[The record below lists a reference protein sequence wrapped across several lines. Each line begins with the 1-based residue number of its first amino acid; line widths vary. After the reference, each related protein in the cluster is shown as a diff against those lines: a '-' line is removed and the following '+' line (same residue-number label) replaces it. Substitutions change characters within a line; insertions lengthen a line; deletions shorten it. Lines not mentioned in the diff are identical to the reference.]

1 MIYSA
6 IFVILPSAVLAL
18 ATIET
23 LPDPLLVG
31 GTESRWGSFPSAA
44 FIRTPTS
51 SYCGAAVIHPEFVLT
66 IAQCVFDSSS
76 THLPAHVE
84 VIAGDLNM
92 FPVSVER
99 QTRTALEIIA
109 HHNFTSFNLN
119 NDIALLRVDQP
130 FTIPSNTVELAVRRK
145 RIVPDEAECLLP
157 GWGIQRATT
166 AGFIESRQKY
176 LTVEILNRDKC
187 NEPHIHQ
194 GHVRES
200 MLCGGNL
207 FQSSNA
213 ACSGN
218 LGSPLYCDGQLA
230 GLLSFGTN
238 CGLADDPPVF
248 SQVRYFNRWID
259 GEILKRVVN

>member
-6 IFVILPSAVLAL
+6 IFLAAFAL

-51 SYCGAAVIHPEFVLT
+51 SYCGAALIHPEFVLT
-66 IAQCVFDSSS
+66 IAQCVIDSSS
-76 THLPAHVE
+76 LHPPAHNCGRNNYPSQLHLVN
-84 VIAGDLNM
+84 V
-92 FPVSVER
+92 
-99 QTRTALEIIA
+99 
-109 HHNFTSFNLN
+109 N
-119 NDIALLRVDQP
+119 NDIALLRVDRR
-130 FTIPSNTVELAVRRK
+130 FTLPSNTIELAVRRK

-176 LTVEILNRDKC
+176 LTVDILNRDKC